1 MAGGCWR
8 SLLME
13 SILFWSIER
22 IKKTIR
28 EDEWSIEKLEDVR
41 TREEVGQKRK
51 TLLSFL
57 TRQIKKKNK
66 KKNKEIQQNKRSA
79 YD

>member
-1 MAGGCWR
+1 M
-8 SLLME
+8 
-13 SILFWSIER
+13 

-41 TREEVGQKRK
+41 TREEVGQKRE

-57 TRQIKKKNK
+57 TRQIKKKTK
-66 KKNKEIQQNKRSA
+66 KKQRNPTEQKIGI
-79 YD
+79 